1 MALVL
6 VRKGNVELNIP
17 LEEKDKYLKLGYSV
31 YEGDK
36 LVEEAPTT
44 DVGAL
49 TAKVIELTEEN
60 KQLKATIEKLTAK
73 KSSKKSADIELSD

>member
-1 MALVL
+1 MASVL
-6 VRKGNVELNIP
+6 VRKRNIELNIP
-17 LEEKDKYLKLGYSV
+17 VEEKDKYLKLGYSV

-49 TAKVIELTEEN
+49 TAKIIELTAEN
-60 KQLKATIEKLTAK
+60 EKLKATIEKLTAK
-73 KSSKKSADIELSD
+73 KSAKKSADIELSD

>member
-17 LEEKDKYLKLGYSV
+17 ADEKDKYLKLGYSV
-31 YEGDK
+31 YEGNK

-49 TAKVIELTEEN
+49 TAKVIELTAEN
-60 KQLKATIEKLTAK
+60 EKLKATIEKLTAK